1 MAMPGG
7 GYGGYGGGDGYNH
20 AGSNGVH
27 SSTNGG
33 HHSYG
38 GKGGVGMM
46 DGRHKEEEEEEEEED
61 LSELEGRVLQ
71 LENEKHIHQHLAHD
85 TQAKLEMRA
94 VAHLEVERGV
104 RRMQQAHEEKVKAF
118 LLKAQEINE
127 DCRIRDNKIK
137 ELQQISHDMDEEM
150 AQALTKRKE
159 TVEQVKREERE
170 VFRNQERSE
179 ERSKRHASSS
189 GHYGGGSGDYSSG
202 GGGGGG
208 GGHSNGGMGMGMV
221 ARVGDMGRR
230 TQSSSGVSFSP
241 RGAYAGN
248 GVAGGRGGGGR
259 GIAAGRERGGG
270 GGGGA
275 HYFGRSCAG
284 GAAAQS
290 NAQPKPFEQIRQA
303 CVEDTLTDFFGL

>member
-1 MAMPGG
+1 MAMPGD

-27 SSTNGG
+27 SSNNGG

-38 GKGGVGMM
+38 YKGGVGMM
-46 DGRHKEEEEEEEEED
+46 DGRHQEEEEEEHEED
-61 LSELEGRVLQ
+61 LRELEAQVLR
-71 LENEKHIHQHLAHD
+71 LENEKHIHQNLAHD

-94 VAHLEVERGV
+94 VAHLEVERDV
-104 RRMQQAHEEKVKAF
+104 RTVQQTHEGKVKAF

-170 VFRNQERSE
+170 AFRNQERSE
-179 ERSKRHASSS
+179 ERSKRHSSSS
-189 GHYGGGSGDYSSG
+189 GHHGSSSGDYSS
-202 GGGGGG
+202 GGGGG
-208 GGHSNGGMGMGMV
+208 GGHSNGGMGMGMGMGNGMV

-230 TQSSSGVSFSP
+230 TQSSSGVFFSP

-248 GVAGGRGGGGR
+248 GVAGGRGGEGR
-259 GIAAGRERGGG
+259 GIAAAARDRE
-270 GGGGA
+270 
-275 HYFGRSCAG
+275 SVG

>member
-27 SSTNGG
+27 SSNNGG
-33 HHSYG
+33 HRSYR
-38 GKGGVGMM
+38 GKGGVGVM
-46 DGRHKEEEEEEEEED
+46 DGRHQEEEEEED
-61 LSELEGRVLQ
+61 EEDLSSLEALVLK
-71 LENEKHIHQHLAHD
+71 LEEEKHTDQHLAHD

-137 ELQQISHDMDEEM
+137 ELQQLSHEMDEEM

-170 VFRNQERSE
+170 AFRNQERSE
-179 ERSKRHASSS
+179 ERPKRHASSS
-189 GHYGGGSGDYSSG
+189 GHFGSGSGEYSS
-202 GGGGGG
+202 GGG

-241 RGAYAGN
+241 RGAYVGN
-248 GVAGGRGGGGR
+248 GVAGGRAGGGR
-259 GIAAGRERGGG
+259 EIAAAGRDRE
-270 GGGGA
+270 
-275 HYFGRSCAG
+275 SAG

>member
-27 SSTNGG
+27 SSNNGG
-33 HHSYG
+33 HHTYG
-38 GKGGVGMM
+38 GKGGGGMM
-46 DGRHKEEEEEEEEED
+46 DGRNQEEEEEED
-61 LSELEGRVLQ
+61 LSGLEALVLQ
-71 LENEKHIHQHLAHD
+71 LENEKHADQHLAHD
-85 TQAKLEMRA
+85 TQAMLEMRA

-104 RRMQQAHEEKVKAF
+104 RRMQQTHEEKVKAF
-118 LLKAQEINE
+118 LLKAQDINE

-159 TVEQVKREERE
+159 TVEHVKREERE
-170 VFRNQERSE
+170 AFRNHERSE
-179 ERSKRHASSS
+179 ERSKRYASSS
-189 GHYGGGSGDYSSG
+189 GHFGSASGDYSSG
-202 GGGGGG
+202 GGGGG
-208 GGHSNGGMGMGMV
+208 HSNGGLGMGMGMV
-221 ARVGDMGRR
+221 PRIGEMGRR

-248 GVAGGRGGGGR
+248 RVAGGRGGEGR
-259 GIAAGRERGGG
+259 GIAAAGRDRE
-270 GGGGA
+270 
-275 HYFGRSCAG
+275 SAG